1 MTNSYNKASLVESK
15 LFKPIERDIL
25 SMKLVDSKQ
34 YSINEAKKI
43 IKKFKGGI

>member
-1 MTNSYNKASLVESK
+1 MTKSFSKASLIDSK
-15 LFKPIERDIL
+15 VFKPIERDIL

-43 IKKFKGGI
+43 IEKFKGGI